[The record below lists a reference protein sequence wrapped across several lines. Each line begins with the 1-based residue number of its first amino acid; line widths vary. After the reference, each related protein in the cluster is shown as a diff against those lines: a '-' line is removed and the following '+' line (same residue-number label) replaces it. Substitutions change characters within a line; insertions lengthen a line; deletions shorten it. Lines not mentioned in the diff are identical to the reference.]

1 MIRQTASG
9 LWIIDGDKWIS
20 AWVEEKGQLQHDFQT
35 LPLIL
40 PLIKEGD
47 VVVDAGA
54 NIGDTAIP
62 FADRVGPSGKVYAF
76 EPLMEAFECLR
87 LNAQNYPQVIV
98 DNVGLGDVHA
108 GLTMKV
114 TGNVG
119 ASFVES
125 GGIENMK
132 SAFIPLDSLKLGL
145 CDFLKIDVEGYET
158 RVLQGAE
165 NTITRYRPTMLIEIN
180 DAALRRQ
187 QTSPLEIFRWL
198 HGHKYRWWPVVGAD
212 LSQGSPQYDILAR
225 PIL

>member
-9 LWIIDGDKWIS
+9 LWIIESDSHIS
-20 AWVEEKGQLQHDFQT
+20 KWVEEKGQLQHDFQT

-62 FADRVGPSGKVYAF
+62 FAERVGPAGTIYAF
-76 EPLMEAFECLR
+76 EPLLEAFECLR
-87 LNAQNYPQVIV
+87 LNAQKYPQVIV

-119 ASFVES
+119 ASFIEY

-132 SAFIPLDSLKLGL
+132 SVFIPLDSLELPV

-158 RVLQGAE
+158 HVLTGAE
-165 NTITRYRPTMLIEIN
+165 NTIERCRPIMLIEVN
-180 DAALRRQ
+180 EGALRRQ
-187 QTSPLEIFRWL
+187 NANPLDVFCWL
-198 HGHKYRWWPVVGAD
+198 YNHKYRWWPVVGAD
-212 LSQGSPQYDILAR
+212 LNQGSPQYDILAR
-225 PIL
+225 PI